1 MDGQS
6 WLFVFVPSI
15 IILGFTV
22 SILPIVLA
30 FRHSRRKLELDHA
43 ERMQAIELGR
53 PVPRQNEC
61 EDEPWTMAARLA
73 MALGVVVPL
82 GSLGCAFFA
91 SLAVGFHQAIWG
103 MAGMVGLGGVLCG
116 GILAGQTFGASK
128 SSPDRTDLK
137 PYVEEDAYDVVGA
150 RG

>member
-30 FRHSRRKLELDHA
+30 FKHSRRQLELDHA
-43 ERMQAIELGR
+43 ERMKAIELGQ
-53 PVPRQNEC
+53 PVPRQGAG
-61 EDEPWTMAARLA
+61 EDDHSTRAARLA

-91 SLAVGFHQAIWG
+91 SLALGFHQDIWVAG
-103 MAGMVGLGGVLCG
+103 GMVALGGVLCG
-116 GILAGQTFGASK
+116 GLLAGQTFGANK
-128 SSPDRTDLK
+128 SSPGRTDLK

>member
-1 MDGQS
+1 MEHQS
-6 WLFVFVPSI
+6 WLIVFVPSI

-43 ERMQAIELGR
+43 ERMKAIELGG
-53 PVPRQNEC
+53 PVPRQGEG
-61 EDEPWTMAARLA
+61 EDEPWTMAARLV

-91 SLAVGFHQAIWG
+91 SLALGFHQAIWV

-116 GILAGQTFGASK
+116 GLLAGQTFGANRR
-128 SSPDRTDLK
+128 SPEFTDLK